1 MTLMHPHMIKL
12 LSLSGLTLGLLAA
25 SQGVRADE
33 VKAPTF
39 TAEPCCSLCP
49 AAHDAKNYTTRYQQN
64 FTTLVQAQGDW
75 LFRTQE
81 DLRTEFDTKVSLI
94 VVGGELAGNGSGPL
108 SIDSPLS
115 IELYRVSMLAP
126 TKSSG
131 ISFSG
136 ILGDRQEEILDLL
149 VRQQK
154 AVLIDPVE
162 RQTELQD

>member
-33 VKAPTF
+33 IKAPTF
-39 TAEPCCSLCP
+39 SAEPCCSLCP

-81 DLRTEFDTKVSLI
+81 DLRTEFDTSPAGYKRMQQLHDAFKAKGVEL
-94 VVGGELAGNGSGPL
+94 VVVYQPTRGLVNRNKLNPEEKATFDFDKALGN
-108 SIDSPLS
+108 
-115 IELYRVSMLAP
+115 YKTMLGRFA
-126 TKSSG
+126 KMG
-131 ISFSG
+131 
-136 ILGDRQEEILDLL
+136 
-149 VRQQK
+149 
-154 AVLIDPVE
+154 
-162 RQTELQD
+162 